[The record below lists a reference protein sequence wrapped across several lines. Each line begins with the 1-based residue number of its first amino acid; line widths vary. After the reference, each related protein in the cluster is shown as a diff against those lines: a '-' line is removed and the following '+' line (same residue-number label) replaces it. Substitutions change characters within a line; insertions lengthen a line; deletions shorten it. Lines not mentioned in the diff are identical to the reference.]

1 VTPSCARTKRPR
13 LTIPALM
20 DTLSGMRTS
29 LLIALI
35 AVSVLLSVAVLLQSR
50 GTGIGATFGGDG
62 NVYRTKRGLEKGLFY
77 ATIVLTIAF
86 LGLALALVMLPA

>member
-1 VTPSCARTKRPR
+1 
-13 LTIPALM
+13 M